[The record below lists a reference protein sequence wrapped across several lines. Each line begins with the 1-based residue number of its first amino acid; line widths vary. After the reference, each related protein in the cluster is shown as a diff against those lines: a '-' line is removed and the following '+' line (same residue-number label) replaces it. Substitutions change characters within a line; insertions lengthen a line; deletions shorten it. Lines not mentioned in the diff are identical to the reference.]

1 MKDFIKT
8 STIFMPSTSISVP
21 VTASVAKVL
30 KTMFNTQIGSLE
42 LIIDETGLNS
52 PQLVISCYLTN
63 EENDNEWDDLKKMYS
78 VKQLDDYN
86 KLRQLVYNII
96 DDYYALEDEK
106 ILYKYK
112 LSEMEED
119 CELDW
124 EEAYEDAEF

>member
-1 MKDFIKT
+1 MKDFAKT

-21 VTASVAKVL
+21 VTATVAKVL

-86 KLRQLVYNII
+86 KLRQLVYTII

-124 EEAYEDAEF
+124 EEDYEDAEF

>member
-1 MKDFIKT
+1 MKEFIKT

-63 EENDNEWDDLKKMYS
+63 EENDNKWDDLKRMYS

-86 KLRQLVYNII
+86 KLRQLIYSII

-112 LSEMEED
+112 LCEMEED

-124 EEAYEDAEF
+124 EEDYEDAEF

>member
-1 MKDFIKT
+1 MKNFIKT
-8 STIFMPSTSISVP
+8 PTIFMPSTSISVP

-42 LIIDETGLNS
+42 LIIDEMGLNS
-52 PQLVISCYLTN
+52 PQLLISCYLRN
-63 EENDNEWDDLKKMYS
+63 EENDNKWDDLKRMYS

-96 DDYYALEDEK
+96 EDYYALEDEK
-106 ILYKYK
+106 ILYKYQ

-119 CELDW
+119 CDLDW
-124 EEAYEDAEF
+124 EEDYEDAEF

>member
-52 PQLVISCYLTN
+52 PQLLISCYLRN
-63 EENDNEWDDLKKMYS
+63 EENGNKWDDLKRMYS

-86 KLRQLVYNII
+86 KLRQLVYSII

-119 CELDW
+119 CDLDW
-124 EEAYEDAEF
+124 EEDYEDAEF

>member
-63 EENDNEWDDLKKMYS
+63 EENDNKW
-78 VKQLDDYN
+78 V
-86 KLRQLVYNII
+86 
-96 DDYYALEDEK
+96 
-106 ILYKYK
+106 
-112 LSEMEED
+112 
-119 CELDW
+119 
-124 EEAYEDAEF
+124 

>member
-1 MKDFIKT
+1 MKNFIKIP
-8 STIFMPSTSISVP
+8 TIFMPSTSISVP

-52 PQLVISCYLTN
+52 PQLLISCYLRN
-63 EENDNEWDDLKKMYS
+63 EENDNKWDDLKRMYS

-96 DDYYALEDEK
+96 EDYYALEDEK
-106 ILYKYK
+106 ILYKYQ

-119 CELDW
+119 CDLDC
-124 EEAYEDAEF
+124 EEDYEDAEF